1 MTLYQNFFGID
12 IGKFYFV
19 VSLFGAKSTRE
30 YQNNASG
37 IAEFIQEHSSTL
49 SNALCILETTGGYE
63 LDILYTLIDRGYSV
77 HRADT
82 RKVKG
87 FIRSF
92 GNSAKTDALDA
103 KALSHYAFERH
114 DKLELFKP
122 LSKDDIRLFQLVQRR
137 KDINHML
144 VSEKNRLQS
153 QSVVE
158 VIASVNEVIKLLK
171 HQLQIITSEIQLR
184 IKSNP
189 VLQSKQ
195 EILKSVPGIGEI
207 VSAEL
212 LVLLPE
218 LGSICRR
225 KIASLA
231 GVAPRANESGKFV
244 GYRRTIGGREGVK
257 RILFMAAM
265 AARRSH
271 SPLKEFYEKLI
282 AKGKKK
288 MVALTA
294 LMRKILVI
302 ANARIKSSILYQ
314 KHS

>member
-12 IGKFYFV
+12 IGKFTFV

-30 YQNNASG
+30 YDNSASG
-37 IAEFIQEHSSTL
+37 IAKFIDEHIGIL
-49 SNALCILETTGGYE
+49 SNTLCVLETTGGYE
-63 LDILYTLIDRGYSV
+63 LEILYALIDQGYAV

-92 GNSAKTDALDA
+92 GSSAKTDVLDA
-103 KALSHYAFERH
+103 KALAHYASERQA
-114 DKLELFKP
+114 KLDLFKP
-122 LSKDDIRLFQLVQRR
+122 LCKDDIRLFQLVQRR
-137 KDINHML
+137 KDINNML
-144 VSEKNRLQS
+144 VAEKNRLQS
-153 QSVVE
+153 PSVGE
-158 VIASVNEVIKLLK
+158 VKTSVNEVIKLLK
-171 HQLQIITSEIQLR
+171 TQLQIISEEIQTR
-184 IKSNP
+184 IELSP
-189 VLQSKQ
+189 VLKCKQ
-195 EILKSVPGIGEI
+195 EVLKSIPGIGET

-231 GVAPRANESGKFV
+231 GIAPRANESGKFV
-244 GYRRTIGGREGVK
+244 GYRRTKGGREGVK

-271 SPLKEFYEKLI
+271 TNLKDFYERLI

-302 ANARIKSSILYQ
+302 ANSRLKSLHYT
-314 KHS
+314 